1 MKSLSFEL
9 RAVPPFR
16 LDLTAWALRR
26 RPHNL
31 VDRWVGTSWRR
42 VLVIDD
48 RPLETTLMQ
57 LGTSERPRLQVT
69 LSGNRISEHAK
80 RDASKLLRQIFGL
93 GTDLSAFYLL
103 AARDKRLDP
112 LAQRFRGLKPPR
124 FPSVFEGLVNAIACQ
139 QLSLTAGLWVLN
151 RLAEQ
156 CGPTVRCD
164 GNVQYGFPR
173 PKDILRLSPDSLR
186 ALGFSYAKARSL
198 LELAQMA
205 ETGKLEQ
212 EELNKL
218 DDDQVL
224 GLLMNL
230 RGIGR
235 WTAEYVLL
243 RGLGKID
250 VFPGDDV
257 GARNRLAQWLGR
269 DGPMNYEAVQR
280 AVQRWD
286 PYSGFVYFHLLLEG
300 LTQSKALLE
309 DGSWNAHHAAS
320 PTPTDRA
327 FVP

>member
-16 LDLTAWALRR
+16 LDLTVWALRR
-26 RPHNL
+26 RPHNT
-31 VDRWVGTSWRR
+31 VDRWDGTSWRR
-42 VLVIDD
+42 VLVMDD
-48 RPLETTLMQ
+48 EPLETAVTQ
-57 LGTSERPRLQVT
+57 LGTSERPRLNIT

-80 RDASKLLRQIFGL
+80 RRVSRLLRRMLGL
-93 GTDLSAFYLL
+93 GVDLSAFYDLS
-103 AARDKRLDP
+103 ARDKRLVP

-124 FPSVFEGLVNAIACQ
+124 FPTVFEGLVNAIACQ

-151 RLAEQ
+151 RLAER
-156 CGPTVRCD
+156 CGPAVHCD
-164 GNVQYGFPR
+164 GTVQYGFPQ
-173 PKDILRLSPDSLR
+173 PNDILRLSPDSLR

-198 LELAQMA
+198 LELAQTA
-205 ETGKLEQ
+205 KTGKLEQ

-243 RGLGKID
+243 RGLGRID

-269 DGPMNYEAVQR
+269 VGPMDYEAVQH

-309 DGSWNAHHAAS
+309 DASRNTTPCSAAAS
-320 PTPTDRA
+320 YE
-327 FVP
+327 